1 MKITLKVEGMTCN
14 HCEKAINDTLT
25 ALNGVNTV
33 EVHLKEG
40 TVNVTYSEEKVE
52 VSQMVEAIE
61 EQGYDVAS

>member
-40 TVNVTYSEEKVE
+40 TVNVTYSEEKVA